1 MKTTIAFISLVL
13 FLVFN
18 SSLAAQP
25 LKKIMFSAKGA
36 GESMLP
42 FVISERLG
50 FYREEGVKA
59 EVVVT
64 RGTIA
69 SQALIGG
76 SVGYTNANVLPAILN
91 GARLKTILNNADKP
105 AQYLVSS
112 PKISSLKQLPGKTVA
127 ISDFS
132 GNAFLIM
139 KDLLARTGVS
149 IADIKL
155 RVFGEANLR
164 LNALLTDSV
173 DATMLSYEQV
183 KRAQAKGYRLLAYSG
198 DYISSSLS
206 PGLCTTDARIKELPD
221 EVYRVVRATL
231 KGQLFWYRNPE
242 TTKFLMEALA
252 VSDESEAKE
261 IWEER
266 VRRASDIA
274 QGGRA
279 TEEAMATNLE
289 RVKEQMRMSAAQAK
303 GKDITVDQVYDFSFV
318 KRAHDELVAQKWDP
332 LKYRYVKKISS

>member
-1 MKTTIAFISLVL
+1 MKTITFITVML
-13 FLVFN
+13 FLVFV
-18 SSLAAQP
+18 SSVDAQP

-139 KDLLARTGVS
+139 KDLLARTGVP
-149 IADIKL
+149 IADVKL

-183 KRAQAKGYRLLAYSG
+183 KRAQAKGYRMLAYSG
-198 DYISSSLS
+198 DFISSLS
-206 PGLCTTDARIKELPD
+206 PGLGTTDARIKELPD

-242 TTKFLMEALA
+242 TIKFLMEALA
-252 VSDESEAKE
+252 LSDEAEVKE

-266 VRRASDIA
+266 VRRASEIA
-274 QGGRA
+274 QAGRA

-289 RVKEQMRMSAAQAK
+289 RVKEQMRTAGAQAK
-303 GKDITVDQVYDFSFV
+303 GKDITVDQAYDFSFV
-318 KRAHDELVAQKWDP
+318 KRAHDELAAQKWDP
-332 LKYRYVKKISS
+332 LKYRYVKRNS